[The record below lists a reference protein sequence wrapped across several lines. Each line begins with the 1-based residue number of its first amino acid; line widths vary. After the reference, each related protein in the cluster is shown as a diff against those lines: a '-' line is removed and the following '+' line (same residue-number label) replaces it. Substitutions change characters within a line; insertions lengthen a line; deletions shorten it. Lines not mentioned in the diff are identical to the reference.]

1 MQKEFGYII
10 DKLHELLAV
19 EQLEYHNKS
28 WLSGSEATRS
38 EQKQEDL
45 KYLINR
51 LNTLALDVAGNRP
64 ADKPAADQANTCGM
78 PGAIKVR
85 QG

>member
-1 MQKEFGYII
+1 MQKELETII
-10 DKLHELLAV
+10 YKLHELLAV
-19 EQLEYHNKS
+19 EQLEYHNKT

-38 EQKQEDL
+38 EQKQDNL
-45 KYLINR
+45 KYLINQ

-64 ADKPAADQANTCGM
+64 MDKMPSEESIGCGM
-78 PGAIKVR
+78 QALKMR

>member
-1 MQKEFGYII
+1 MQKEFEII
-10 DKLHELLAV
+10 IYKLHELLAV
-19 EQLEYHNKS
+19 EKLEYHNKT

-38 EQKQEDL
+38 EQKQDDL

-51 LNTLALDVAGNRP
+51 LNTLALDVANHQP
-64 ADKPAADQANTCGM
+64 IDKIPIEETSGCGM
-78 PGAIKVR
+78 QSLKMR

>member
-1 MQKEFGYII
+1 MQKEFEFII
-10 DKLHELLAV
+10 CKLHELLAV
-19 EQLEYHNKS
+19 EQLEYHNKT
-28 WLSGSEATRS
+28 WLSGSEASRS
-38 EQKQEDL
+38 EQKQDDL

-64 ADKPAADQANTCGM
+64 SDKIPSEDANGCWM
-78 PGAIKVR
+78 QSLKMR

>member
-1 MQKEFGYII
+1 MQKEFEYII
-10 DKLHELLAV
+10 YKLHELLAV
-19 EQLEYHNKS
+19 ELLEYHNKT
-28 WLSGSEATRS
+28 WLSGNEATRS
-38 EQKQEDL
+38 EQKQDDL

-64 ADKPAADQANTCGM
+64 SDKMPAEEANSCGM
-78 PGAIKVR
+78 QSLKMR

>member
-1 MQKEFGYII
+1 MQKELETII
-10 DKLHELLAV
+10 YKLHELLAV
-19 EQLEYHNKS
+19 EQLEYYNKF

-38 EQKQEDL
+38 EQKQDDL

-51 LNTLALDVAGNRP
+51 LNALALDIAGNRP
-64 ADKPAADQANTCGM
+64 IDKMPAEETNGCAMQSLK
-78 PGAIKVR
+78 IR

>member
-1 MQKEFGYII
+1 MQKEFETII
-10 DKLHELLAV
+10 YKLHELLAV
-19 EQLEYHNKS
+19 EQLEYHNKT

-38 EQKQEDL
+38 EQKQDDL

-64 ADKPAADQANTCGM
+64 MDKMPAEETNGCGM
-78 PGAIKVR
+78 QSLKMR